1 MNISR
6 ESYSNRIQAS
16 NKKKNENENPY
27 SKETVKFRIFDIEKK
42 IFDLANDMNNH
53 KSTML
58 TFRNDKETMEETVKK
73 NTKLTMDF
81 LSEELYKVENE
92 MKRHFEKQKKEND
105 ELQKEIMDLKNEKIK
120 LASEI
125 ISSQRKITE
134 LEMLIGMDIKEDQ
147 INK

>member
-1 MNISR
+1 MNISS
-6 ESYSNRIQAS
+6 ESYSTKVQAS
-16 NKKKNENENPY
+16 SKKKNENENPY

-42 IFDLANDMNNH
+42 IFEVANDMNKH
-53 KSTML
+53 KDTML
-58 TFRNDKETMEETVKK
+58 SFRNDKETMEETVKK

-81 LSEELYKVENE
+81 LTEELFKVENE
-92 MKRHFEKQKKEND
+92 MKRHFEKQKNEND
-105 ELQKEIMDLKNEKIK
+105 DLQKEIMDLKNEKIK

-134 LEMLIGMDIKEDQ
+134 LEMLIGMDVKEDQ